1 MTAEQRDQ
9 IILKAWQERLRRK
22 DGIPANLADTYAT
35 WLRGIIKQAV
45 ATLQPEA
52 KQQGQDGGAGGGQ
65 PPAEEGAA

>member
-52 KQQGQDGGAGGGQ
+52 QQQQGQDGGGQQ
-65 PPAEEGAA
+65 PPAGEGAA